1 MPNIS
6 RRQFLE
12 GATVGA
18 AAVGAIA
25 AAPSIIGT
33 ASRHDVSTGSF
44 QRAAAVS
51 AVPASPTAGVVAHV
65 VDAKSGKIVVYAGTR
80 EVSFTNTDIARALLA
95 AAK

>member
-12 GATVGA
+12 GATAGA

-25 AAPSIIGT
+25 AAPTILGGT
-33 ASRHDVSTGSF
+33 SHQLRTRALLP
-44 QRAAAVS
+44 AAAVS
-51 AVPASPTAGVVAHV
+51 AESVPATVGVVAHV
-65 VDAKSGKIVVYAGTR
+65 LDAGSGDIVLYTGTR
-80 EVSFTNTDIARALLA
+80 EISITNTDIARALLA